1 MRKHLVTRP
10 EKTATRVQTSRGAGP
25 CVDRE
30 MPVRIR
36 AGVLTLSDRSSRG
49 EYQDL
54 SGPAVEESLAGRGE
68 FSVEWVH
75 REILPDEE
83 PLIRGKLRSWADRDE
98 LDLILTTGGT
108 GPSPRDRTPEATR
121 SILDFELPGIPEA
134 MRASGRERVPTAV
147 LTRGLA
153 GVRGKTLIV
162 NLPGSPKA
170 VRENM
175 EVLFGFL
182 EHLLRKIGGDPEECG
197 GE

>member
-1 MRKHLVTRP
+1 M
-10 EKTATRVQTSRGAGP
+10 
-25 CVDRE
+25 
-30 MPVRIR
+30 RIR

-54 SGPAVEESLAGRGE
+54 SGPAVEESLAGRDE
-68 FSVEWVH
+68 FSVEWIH

-83 PLIRGKLRSWADRDE
+83 PLIRGRLRSWADKDG

-134 MRASGRERVPTAV
+134 MRASARERVPTAV

-182 EHLLRKIGGDPEECG
+182 EHLLRKIGGDPAQCG